1 MAAGSQHIG
10 ETQLQGPEPNRWA
23 GLGEART
30 ARSLPLRKKLLFA
43 LITVLVPLVLVI
55 AVGEI
60 GGRIYVHFK
69 YGVPGKSYGI
79 YMADEELGATHRP
92 NSYNTNSV
100 INNFGFRDSEDIT
113 EEKPPGVTRVYCS
126 GGSTTFCYNLDTPD
140 SWPSLLQEKL
150 RQAKGHERDEVLN
163 AGQITF
169 AVSQE
174 FVLAK
179 RMIPRLRPD
188 IVIIFTGINEL
199 LAANIIS
206 YEDGKDLDQLL
217 AEQRFGVCP
226 QHPDQARFLKRHSVL
241 VRLIDYKVKK
251 FFESHA
257 TAAYRNSEA
266 PPILMHPW
274 VNANYE
280 HTLRDYLRFLREQGC
295 KVIVLRYGDNGRED
309 WYLQKCI
316 HQLRDRAVDIGREE
330 GAAICDLVPMVDS
343 DPRRKSLFIQTGVH
357 VTKEGAELYADHIS
371 KEVLALGTPAP
382 TR

>member
-10 ETQLQGPEPNRWA
+10 ETQVQAPEPNR
-23 GLGEART
+23 LGKTRT

-79 YMADEELGATHRP
+79 YMADDELGATHRP

-113 EEKPPGVTRVYCS
+113 EAKPPGTTRIYCS
-126 GGSTTFCYNLDTPD
+126 GGSTTYCYNLDTAE
-140 SWPSLLQEKL
+140 SWPSLLQRKL
-150 RQAKGHERDEVLN
+150 RQVKGHERDEVLN

-169 AVSQE
+169 GISQE
-174 FVLAK
+174 FALAK
-179 RMIPRLRPD
+179 RMIPRLKPD
-188 IVIIFTGINEL
+188 IVITFTGINEL
-199 LAANIIS
+199 LAANIIT
-206 YEDGKDLDQLL
+206 YEDGKNLDELL
-217 AEQRFGVCP
+217 AEQRWGVCP

-241 VRLIDYKVKK
+241 VRLIDYKIKK
-251 FFESHA
+251 FFESRA
-257 TAAYRNSEA
+257 TAAYRDSEA
-266 PPILMHPW
+266 PPMPMHPW
-274 VNANYE
+274 VTANFE

-295 KVIVLRYGDNGRED
+295 KVIILRYGDNGKED

-316 HQLRDRAVDIGREE
+316 HQLRDRAVDIGKEE
-330 GAAICDLVPMVDS
+330 GAAICDLVPIVDNN
-343 DPRRKSLFIQTGVH
+343 PRRRNLFIQTGVH
-357 VTKEGAELYADHIS
+357 VTKEGAELYADPIS
-371 KEVLALGTPAP
+371 KEVLALSDPAL